1 MVQLLV
7 SEVLQCEEKTQKKI
21 LNEFMRIYYSLSFSP
36 VCFSVGRG
44 PRGHHLGLAGRMLSF
59 AINKC
64 IKSDAFSLTS
74 VTFL

>member
-36 VCFSVGRG
+36 FLIFSRKGTTWS
-44 PRGHHLGLAGRMLSF
+44 PSW
-59 AINKC
+59 
-64 IKSDAFSLTS
+64 FSGSHAKLCNQ
-74 VTFL
+74 